1 MKQIA
6 SLVFVL
12 LFAISGASAKDRV
25 SPHTTVQGNNIT
37 ITYGQPSMKG
47 RLIFGDLVPWGQV
60 WRTGADEA
68 TEITFAK
75 DCTFAG
81 KKVKAGTYTLFTT
94 PGQNAWGIILNSKL
108 GQWGSF
114 DYEKNKAADVV
125 NTAIRP
131 KFIQDQ
137 KETLTFTVTTEGIK
151 MEWASVVLMIPVQ
164 FQ

>member
-1 MKQIA
+1 MMA
-6 SLVFVL
+6 YDFV
-12 LFAISGASAKDRV
+12 
-25 SPHTTVQGNNIT
+25 NNIT
-37 ITYGQPSMKG
+37 ITYGQPSVKG
-47 RLIFGDLVPWGQV
+47 RVIFGDLVPWDQV

-94 PGQNAWGIILNSKL
+94 PGQNAWSIILNSKL

-114 DYEKNKAADVV
+114 DYEKNKSADVV
-125 NTAIRP
+125 NTSVRP
-131 KFIQDQ
+131 RFIQDQ
-137 KETLTFTVTTEGIK
+137 KETLTFTVTSEGVK
-151 MEWASVVLMIPVQ
+151 MEWANVVVVIPVQ

>member
-12 LFAISGASAKDRV
+12 LFALSGASAKDRV
-25 SPHTTVQGNNIT
+25 SPHTTAKGNNIT
-37 ITYGQPSMKG
+37 ITYGQPSVKG
-47 RLIFGDLVPWGQV
+47 RVIFGDLVPWDQV

-114 DYEKNKAADVV
+114 DYEKNKSADVV
-125 NTAIRP
+125 NTSVRP
-131 KFIQDQ
+131 RFIQDQ
-137 KETLTFTVTTEGIK
+137 KETLTFTVTSEGVK
-151 MEWASVVLMIPVQ
+151 MEWANVVVVIPVQ

>member
-25 SPHTTVQGNNIT
+25 SPHTTVKGNNIT